1 MSSKQQLQRDREYF
15 KFVVSGINKPIN
27 KESLTKFE
35 LEAWNIILDKIELLV
50 KNHDNCS
57 RTLGLRVPEHKCW
70 CGKTGKYYIQVGA
83 DNDPDR
89 FIWVCNKHKE
99 L

>member
-1 MSSKQQLQRDREYF
+1 MSSKQQLQRDRAYF

-57 RTLGLRVPEHKCW
+57 RTLGL
-70 CGKTGKYYIQVGA
+70 
-83 DNDPDR
+83 
-89 FIWVCNKHKE
+89 
-99 L
+99 